1 MRYVLILL
9 FTLLSVSAKSQTSL
23 YLDSVENKVKIGPMA
38 GNRNLAFGVK
48 NILEEY
54 LQEKEIDLSDK
65 AQQSLKVEIIFLDV
79 LTTQSNLSVFHKS
92 EAQVIVRLKGSIIN
106 RTNNQIIKSS
116 TAEQSASEISMSTL
130 VVDAGGKLNQQN
142 LSIAIKKSCD
152 KLVTSLLKQ

>member
-1 MRYVLILL
+1 MKYLFMLL
-9 FTLLSVSAKSQTSL
+9 FLMLSVSAKSQTSL
-23 YLDSVENKVKIGPMA
+23 HLDSVENKIKIGKMA
-38 GNRNLAFGVK
+38 GNRNLAFGIK

-65 AQQSLKVEIIFLDV
+65 ATQSLKVEIIFLDV
-79 LTTQSNLSVFHKS
+79 LTTSGNLSVFHKS
-92 EAQVIVRLKGSIIN
+92 EAQVIIRLRGFIID
-106 RTNNQIIKSS
+106 RTNNQILKSS

-130 VVDAGGKLNQQN
+130 VVDTGGKLNQQN

>member
-1 MRYVLILL
+1 MKYILTLLLII
-9 FTLLSVSAKSQTSL
+9 LSVSTKSQTLL

-38 GNRNLAFGVK
+38 GNRNIAFGVR

-54 LQEKEIDLSDK
+54 LQEKEIDISPK
-65 AQQSLKVEIIFLDV
+65 AVQSLKVEIIFLDV
-79 LTTQSNLSVFHKS
+79 LTTQSNFSVFHKS
-92 EAQVIVRLKGSIIN
+92 EAQVIVKLKGSIIN

-130 VVDAGGKLNQQN
+130 VVDTGGKLNQQN

>member
-1 MRYVLILL
+1 M
-9 FTLLSVSAKSQTSL
+9 LLSVSAKSQTSL
-23 YLDSVENKVKIGPMA
+23 HLDSVENKVKIGPMA
-38 GNRNLAFGVK
+38 GNRNIAFGVR

-54 LQEKEIDLSDK
+54 LQEKEIDISPK
-65 AQQSLKVEIIFLDV
+65 AAQSLKVEIIFLDV
-79 LTTQSNLSVFHKS
+79 LTTKSNLSVFHKS

>member
-1 MRYVLILL
+1 MRYVLTLL
-9 FTLLSVSAKSQTSL
+9 FMMLSVSAKSQTSL

-38 GNRNLAFGVK
+38 GNRNIAFGVR

-54 LQEKEIDLSDK
+54 LQEKEIDISPK
-65 AQQSLKVEIIFLDV
+65 AAQSLKVEIIFLDV
-79 LTTQSNLSVFHKS
+79 LTTKSNLSVFHKS

-130 VVDAGGKLNQQN
+130 VVDTGGKLNQQN

>member
-1 MRYVLILL
+1 MKYVLTLL
-9 FTLLSVSAKSQTSL
+9 LMLLSVSAKSQTSL
-23 YLDSVENKVKIGPMA
+23 HLDSVENKVKIGPMA
-38 GNRNLAFGVK
+38 GNRNIAFGVR

-54 LQEKEIDLSDK
+54 LQEKEIDISPK
-65 AQQSLKVEIIFLDV
+65 AAQSLKVEIIFLDV
-79 LTTQSNLSVFHKS
+79 LTTKSNLSVFHKS

>member
-1 MRYVLILL
+1 MRYVLVLL

-23 YLDSVENKVKIGPMA
+23 YLDSIQNKVKIGPMA
-38 GNRNLAFGVK
+38 GNRNIAFGVR

-54 LQEKEIDLSDK
+54 LQEKDIDISAK
-65 AQQSLKVEIIFLDV
+65 ADRLLKVEIIFLDV

-106 RTNNQIIKSS
+106 RTNNQLIKSAI
-116 TAEQSASEISMSTL
+116 AEQSASEISMSTL
-130 VVDAGGKLNQQN
+130 VVDTGGKLNQQN

>member
-1 MRYVLILL
+1 MRYVLVLL

-23 YLDSVENKVKIGPMA
+23 YLDSIQNKVKIGPMA
-38 GNRNLAFGVK
+38 GNRNIAFGVR

-54 LQEKEIDLSDK
+54 LQEKDIDISAK
-65 AQQSLKVEIIFLDV
+65 ADHLLKVEIIFLDV

-106 RTNNQIIKSS
+106 RTNNQLIKSAI
-116 TAEQSASEISMSTL
+116 AEQSASEISMSTL
-130 VVDAGGKLNQQN
+130 VVDTGGKLNQQN